1 MSQFKVVKFRSN
13 NDKGISSPSA
23 LSRCNDLFN
32 LLKFAGGLVPVAGGP
47 VKAVG
52 ELACN
57 LIEVV
62 QVKHPYFERI
72 MNIH

>member
-1 MSQFKVVKFRSN
+1 MSHSKVAKFWSKN
-13 NDKGISSPSA
+13 NKKSILSPNT
-23 LSRCNDLFN
+23 LLRCNDLFN
-32 LLKFAGGLVPVAGGP
+32 LLQNGLVPVVGGP
-47 VKAVG
+47 VKVVG

-72 MNIH
+72 TDVH